1 MKLSQ
6 RKAQVLKEK
15 YGASIDPVVVVKEVK
30 QEIKDEIRREEP
42 RDITPQILDGL
53 VQLAKVSEQNMQ
65 ALIRVN
71 TEVMQMVNTK
81 SVPKKYTSIIHRD
94 SKGNIAK
101 VDTAEVLA

>member
-15 YGASIDPVVVVKEVK
+15 YGASIDPESVVKEVK
-30 QEIKDEIRREEP
+30 KEIKEEIRREEP

-65 ALIRVN
+65 ALIQVN
-71 TEVMQMVNTK
+71 AEIMKTSK
-81 SVPKKYTSIIHRD
+81 IRKKYTSTVHRD
-94 SKGNIAK
+94 SKGLISK
-101 VDTAEVLA
+101 VDTEEC

>member
-6 RKAQVLKEK
+6 RKAQILKEK

-30 QEIKDEIRREEP
+30 QEIKEEIRREEP

-65 ALIRVN
+65 TLLQMQ
-71 TEVMQMVNTK
+71 TEYRK
-81 SVPKKYTSIIHRD
+81 RKYTSTVHRN
-94 SKGNIAK
+94 SSGSIQRI
-101 VDTAEVLA
+101 DTEEV